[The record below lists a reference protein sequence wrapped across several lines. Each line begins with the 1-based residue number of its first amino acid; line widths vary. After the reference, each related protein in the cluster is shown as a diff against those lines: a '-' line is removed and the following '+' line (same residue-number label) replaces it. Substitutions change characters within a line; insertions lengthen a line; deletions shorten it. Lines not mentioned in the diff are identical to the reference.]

1 MVKIKEKSSL
11 KLNSIPLYAVSFA
24 VPVAVMLAA
33 YLANG
38 IFTQW
43 SVLINDL
50 ASQYSAFLLYY
61 RNSMLENGIF
71 YSFSKAMGGNF
82 FGIFTYYLTS
92 PLNLLVFLFPS
103 DKIEIPI
110 AIMILLRFGFASVAF
125 SWFLQRVKP
134 ECDRIMATAFGIVY
148 ALASYMVVLC
158 YHLLWGD
165 VYFMLPV
172 IIGFLLDIFKGRSS
186 RNFII
191 AFSLMIIFNYY
202 MAYMVGIFCALMFVH
217 HCITAEDKKQCVKSF
232 AELAK
237 AAALSVAF
245 TAWLLV
251 PTIFAL
257 LQGKFTIPD
266 ERMFAFGT
274 GDMIWRL

>member
-1 MVKIKEKSSL
+1 MLKIGIKRKTMVKIKEKSSL
-11 KLNSIPLYAVSFA
+11 KLNNTLLYTASFA

-43 SVLINDL
+43 SILINDL
-50 ASQYSAFLLYY
+50 SSQYSAFLLYY
-61 RNSMLENGIF
+61 RDSMLENGIF

-110 AIMILLRFGFASVAF
+110 AVMILLRFGFASMAF
-125 SWFLQRVKP
+125 SWFVQKAKP
-134 ECDRIMATAFGIVY
+134 GCDKIMATAFGIVY
-148 ALASYMVVLC
+148 ALSSYMVVLC

-165 VYFMLPV
+165 AYFMLPL
-172 IIGFLLDIFKGRSS
+172 IMGFLLDIFDGKSP

-191 AFSLMIIFNYY
+191 AFTFMIISNYY
-202 MAYMVGIFCALMFVH
+202 MAYMAGIFCAVMFVH
-217 HCITAEDKKQCVKSF
+217 HCIVTTDKKQCVNSF
-232 AELAK
+232 LSLAK
-237 AAALSVAF
+237 AAVLSVAF

-251 PTIFAL
+251 PTKIR
-257 LQGKFTIPD
+257 KSPSS
-266 ERMFAFGT
+266 R
-274 GDMIWRL
+274 R